1 MPNLIVNELSQ
12 YEDGISKYDIN
23 NARIKCKILHKQMM
37 KYGVRIKP
45 FVQVSQ
51 YEKWSPKWS

>member
-12 YEDGISKYDIN
+12 YGDGISKYDIN

-37 KYGVRIKP
+37 
-45 FVQVSQ
+45 
-51 YEKWSPKWS
+51 